1 VRYLSDSHPPTRA
14 YLRLPF
20 LIAAIAVVTAAT
32 WIVGWRY
39 VERALLQIAG
49 EALALGASE
58 IAIKFDRMV
67 FERYADMR
75 IMAGI
80 LSSPSHR
87 DPQFVRTYLDR
98 MRDTY
103 GNYHWL
109 GVADR
114 SGRIVAASPPT
125 MQDVDVSRTTWF
137 EEIRARAAVKPDA
150 MFMGGVDAFGTEH
163 GAPDTIAISAALYDP
178 DGTFQGAVTS
188 RVSIPVLEAIAVET
202 IRSLQGRHSMLA
214 NIEYQVLDNDGV
226 AYIDS
231 DLLHK
236 GRMNVAALHLPSF
249 QLSKG
254 GEPGYI
260 EEDHVRRRIRVM
272 TGYSLT
278 RGWGQADP
286 FHWTVLVRMPT
297 EALIAPIQT
306 YHLRIGTIG
315 LAILSPIFSLLIWM
329 QRRLRR
335 ECDLAQAER
344 LKATSAQAQYH
355 LLLQTTDQGI
365 FGLDHDGRCTFIN
378 RAAAA
383 MLGYEADELL
393 HRPLHE
399 VLHPP
404 EDSHCCSSEP
414 CLVRRVLETGRG
426 RTGTEQVFRRR
437 DGAPLDVE
445 CAAFPLE
452 EAGSETSYVFTCLAI
467 AERKQRTEAL
477 LSYQARLQSLA
488 AQLRKIEEE
497 VRQRLATE
505 LHDNLAQTLALCHM
519 KLAALQRAAPAALQM
534 ALTSIAGLLKEA
546 LSYTRELMSDLR
558 PPTLGNE
565 GDLAAAAQWVTAK
578 LERHGLTVTVTD
590 DRRPKPLDPDVLRI
604 AHQSLHELL
613 FNVLKHS
620 GTTAAAVRIRR
631 LGRYVAM
638 QVRDRGMGFRAGSR
652 TSPTQDGGFGL
663 FNLREQLAVA
673 GGFMRVTSVPGE
685 GARVTILLPLR
696 TVNRVEHAV
705 APDDVRTGEP
715 AAASPPERSAAR
727 IRVLLV
733 DDHQI
738 MRQGLRSM
746 IEGEKDYEVVA
757 EAVDGEMA
765 VELAGSLHPD
775 VVLMDINMP
784 RLNGIDA
791 TRRITQLRPDVAVIG
806 LSMHEDPQLEQL
818 MYEAGA
824 AAYLSKG
831 TAFNLVCDTIRRV
844 VTQRQQ
850 QDIHA

>member
-1 VRYLSDSHPPTRA
+1 VRYLSRSRPTTTA

-20 LIAAIAVVTAAT
+20 LIAAIALVTAAT
-32 WIVGWRY
+32 WVIGWRY
-39 VERALLQIAG
+39 VERALLHTAG

-67 FERYADMR
+67 FERYGDMR

-80 LSSPSHR
+80 LSSPAHR
-87 DPQFVRTYLDR
+87 DRQFVQAYLDR

-103 GNYHWL
+103 GTYHWL
-109 GVADR
+109 AVADR

-125 MQDVDVSRTTWF
+125 MRGTDVSGTPWF
-137 EEIRARAAVKPDA
+137 EEVRARAAVKPDA
-150 MFMGGVDAFGTEH
+150 MFMGGVDAFVTEE
-163 GAPDTIAISAALYDP
+163 GAPDTIAVSAAIYD
-178 DGTFQGAVTS
+178 DQGDFQGAITS

-202 IRSLQGRHSMLA
+202 IRTLQGRHSMLA
-214 NIEYQVLDNDGV
+214 NIEYQVLDNDGI

-236 GRMNVAALHLPSF
+236 GRMNIASLRLPSF
-249 QLSKG
+249 ELSKR
-254 GEPGYI
+254 GEPGFI
-260 EEDHVRRRIRVM
+260 EEKHLRRHVRVI

-286 FHWTVLVRMPT
+286 FRWTVLLRMPT
-297 EALIAPIQT
+297 DALIAPIQA
-306 YHLRIGTIG
+306 YHLRIGTVG
-315 LAILSPIFSLLIWM
+315 LAVLTPIFYLLIWM

-335 ECDLAQAER
+335 ECDVAQAER
-344 LKATSAQAQYH
+344 LRATSAQAQYH

-365 FGLDHDGRCTFIN
+365 FGLDRQGRCTFIN

-383 MLGYEADELL
+383 MLGYKADELL

-399 VLHPP
+399 ILHPP
-404 EDSHCCSSEP
+404 GDANCAADA

-426 RTGTEQVFRRR
+426 ERGTEQVFRRQ
-437 DGAPLDVE
+437 DGASLDAE

-452 EAGSETSYVFTCLAI
+452 EAGTHTSYVFTCMEI
-467 AERKQRTEAL
+467 AERKQRTQAL
-477 LSYQARLQSLA
+477 LNYQVRLQSLA
-488 AQLRKIEEE
+488 AQLRKTEEQ

-519 KLAALQRAAPAALQM
+519 KLASLQRTAPTALRM
-534 ALTSIAGLLKEA
+534 ALTSIAELLKEA
-546 LSYTRELMSDLR
+546 LRYTRELMSDLR

-565 GDLAAAAQWVTAK
+565 SDLDAAVQWVTAK
-578 LERHGLTVTVTD
+578 LERHGLTVTVVD
-590 DRRPKPLDPDVLRI
+590 DKRPKPLDSDVLRI

-620 GTTAAAVRIRR
+620 GTTSANVRLRR
-631 LGRYVAM
+631 FGRYIAM
-638 QVRDRGMGFRAGSR
+638 QVRDKGTGFPVGSP

-663 FNLREQLAVA
+663 FNLREQLAGA
-673 GGFMRVTSVPGE
+673 GGLMRIVSVPG
-685 GARVTILLPLR
+685 GGTRVTILLPLR
-696 TVNRVEHAV
+696 AV
-705 APDDVRTGEP
+705 DPVLQGATPSSGATGEP
-715 AAASPPERSAAR
+715 APSSAPERSAVR

-746 IEGEKDYEVVA
+746 IESEKDCEVVA

-765 VELAGSLHPD
+765 VELAGSLRPD

-784 RLNGIDA
+784 RLNGIEA
-791 TRRITQLRPDVAVIG
+791 TRRITQTRPEIAVVG
-806 LSMHEDPQLEQL
+806 LSMHEDPKLEQM
-818 MYEAGA
+818 MYEVGA

-831 TAFNLVCDTIRRV
+831 TAFNLVCETIRRV
-844 VTQRQQ
+844 ASKRRQ
-850 QDIHA
+850 DVPV